1 MREQTI
7 GSTMPPPSLA
17 KHVAPIGT
25 PAYVI
30 ALGRWVTV
38 RLAAYSVVLLFLAA
52 GVFSALTQRPSS
64 AQLPS
69 NWVTPVLYLVVYLA
83 TIITHELIH
92 GLGFRLFGGRPRY
105 GAGIK
110 YFLPYLYATA
120 PDHAFALNQ
129 MITITLAPLFVL
141 SALALVVALLVPAW
155 VGYLA
160 VVFIGNTVGAIGDI
174 WMASYLIRFRGLQ
187 AVTVVDLA
195 DGMAIYTPDTK
206 AGAIVA
212 KLATHDK
219 RSPGFVVQWIGATV
233 AVFAAEFLAGL
244 IGPFFTDSLLIGPPQ
259 LPLVAFTNA
268 DAGFQWTFGVV
279 SPLLAGL
286 LFALVARLFARRPS
300 GASVETI

>member
-1 MREQTI
+1 MREQTLVF
-7 GSTMPPPSLA
+7 TKPPPSLA
-17 KHVAPIGT
+17 KRAATLGT
-25 PAYVI
+25 PVYVI
-30 ALGRWVTV
+30 ALGPWMTV

-52 GVFSALTQRPSS
+52 GLFSALTQRSGP
-64 AQLPS
+64 AQLPN
-69 NWVTPVLYLVVYLA
+69 NWITPVLYIVVYLA
-83 TIITHELIH
+83 TIIVHELIH

-120 PDHAFALNQ
+120 PDHAFPLRQ
-129 MITITLAPLFVL
+129 MIIIALAPLLVL
-141 SALALVVALLVPAW
+141 SSLALVVALLAPAW

-174 WMASYLIRFRGLQ
+174 WMTSYLIRFRGLQ

-195 DGMAIYTPDTK
+195 DGMAIYTPDTS
-206 AGAIVA
+206 ASEIAA
-212 KLATHDK
+212 TLARHDEH
-219 RSPGFVVQWIGATV
+219 SPGFVVQWIGATV

-268 DAGFQWTFGVV
+268 DAGFQWTFGVA

-286 LFALVARLFARRPS
+286 LFALVAHLFARRPS

>member
-1 MREQTI
+1 MREQTT
-7 GSTMPPPSLA
+7 GSTKPPPSLA

-30 ALGRWVTV
+30 ALGSWMTV

-52 GVFSALTQRPSS
+52 GVFSALTQRTGS

-120 PDHAFALNQ
+120 PDHAFALGA
-129 MITITLAPLFVL
+129 MITIALAPLFVL

-174 WMASYLIRFRGLQ
+174 WMTSYLIRFRRLQ

-195 DGMAIYTPDTK
+195 DGMAIYTPDPR
-206 AGAIVA
+206 ASEIAA
-212 KLATHDK
+212 KLARHDE
-219 RSPGFVVQWIGATV
+219 RSPGFVVHWMGATV
-233 AVFAAEFLAGL
+233 ALFAAEFLAGL

-259 LPLVAFTNA
+259 LPLVAFTNS
-268 DAGFQWTFGVV
+268 DAGFQWTFGVA
-279 SPLLAGL
+279 SPLLTGL
-286 LFALVARLFARRPS
+286 LFALAARLFARRPS
-300 GASVETI
+300 VETS